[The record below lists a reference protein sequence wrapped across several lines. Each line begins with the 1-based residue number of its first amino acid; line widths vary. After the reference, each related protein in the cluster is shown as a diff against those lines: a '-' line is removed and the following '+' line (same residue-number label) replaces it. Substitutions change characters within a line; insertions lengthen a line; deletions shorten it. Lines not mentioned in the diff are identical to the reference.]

1 MYQELAPRG
10 TSALSHCLPQKTAEH
25 PFLETLS
32 LEKELLGRLHVAR
45 PAGSPSGS
53 RGNCA
58 AFLPGLLGKSAFSRR
73 TLPRGIGQ
81 LQDKAIGMIKTIT
94 KVKKKLK

>member
-1 MYQELAPRG
+1 MGRGMYQELAPRG
-10 TSALSHCLPQKTAEH
+10 TSALSHCLSQKTAER

-32 LEKELLGRLHVAR
+32 LEKELLGRLRVAR

-58 AFLPGLLGKSAFSRR
+58 AFLPGLLGKSVFSRQ
-73 TLPRGIGQ
+73 TLPRDAGQ
-81 LQDKAIGMIKTIT
+81 LQDKVISMIKT
-94 KVKKKLK
+94 KVKKI

>member
-10 TSALSHCLPQKTAEH
+10 TSALSHCLSQKTAER

-32 LEKELLGRLHVAR
+32 LEKELLGRLRVAR

-73 TLPRGIGQ
+73 MLGQ
-81 LQDKAIGMIKTIT
+81 LQDKVISIIKT
-94 KVKKKLK
+94 KVKKNLK

>member
-10 TSALSHCLPQKTAEH
+10 TSALSHCLSQKTAER

-32 LEKELLGRLHVAR
+32 LEKELLGRLRVAR

-73 TLPRGIGQ
+73 MLGQ
-81 LQDKAIGMIKTIT
+81 LQDKVISIIKT
-94 KVKKKLK
+94 KVKKSLK